1 MSHVPMVPQNT
12 ASALMILNQW
22 LATKTTRTN
31 ATYIDAYKR
40 VQKVLAGQS
49 ILVVQ
54 PLAIVD
60 ALYAAGYSPATV
72 RLTVNAMS
80 SLWAEFQRSGV
91 VPTNPW
97 THCPTRP
104 VKNRR
109 AQRLLTESE
118 VHRIIEAGASLR
130 DKTFLRFLYATGCR
144 IHEAT
149 TVTWQDLHQ
158 DSSGRWLLTVFGKGG
173 KTRVVVLPPL
183 LVGYL
188 QLLAPQPKPGDRIWR
203 FSDRRGEYIV
213 EEATHQA
220 GLAKKVSPHWFRHAH
235 ATHAIRHGA
244 PLHVVQHSLG
254 HANISTTGVYL
265 DVEPGE
271 SSGNFLP
278 PV

>member
-1 MSHVPMVPQNT
+1 MSHVPMVPHS
-12 ASALMILNQW
+12 SALTLTVLNDW
-22 LATKTTRTN
+22 LAHKTTHTN

-40 VQKVLAGQS
+40 VQQVLAGQS
-49 ILVVQ
+49 ILQVRPIDV
-54 PLAIVD
+54 VD
-60 ALYAAGYSPATV
+60 ALYAAGYATATV

-80 SLWAEFQRSGV
+80 SLWGELQIAGV
-91 VPTNPW
+91 VTHNPW
-97 THCPTRP
+97 KHCPTRP

-109 AQRLLTESE
+109 AQRILTEQE

-149 TVTWQDLHQ
+149 TVTWQDIHQ
-158 DSSGRWLLTVFGKGG
+158 DSSGRWLLTIFGKGG
-173 KTRVVVLPPL
+173 KTRVVVLPPM